1 MLFVRS
7 FLFNLLFYVNLASWM
22 IVGWFFLL
30 TPRRWSV
37 CALQAWAVSA
47 GWLMRALCGI
57 KVEVRGLDK
66 VPEGPLLIAAKHQSM
81 WETFGLLPLLDYPTF
96 VLKRE
101 LLWIP
106 VHGWFSMKFGMIG
119 VDRSAGPAALRD
131 LIAQAKKAIADG
143 RQIVIFPEGT
153 RRPPGAEADYKPGAA
168 ALYGALDVPCVP
180 VALNSGLY
188 WPRRTF
194 LRYPGTIVVEFL
206 DPIPPGLKRK
216 AFAQELEGRIEPA
229 CAQLKEEACP
239 VKTVAGPGRTMVFYT
254 GECPCCRC
262 EMTILT
268 DNQTQGP
275 IFYCY
280 GCGIAY
286 ADELPDDLDRIDTVQ
301 DLAPTGVTYATI
313 EDVTRFGLRNKI
325 SSLETSDKVEDIL

>member
-7 FLFNLLFYVNLASWM
+7 FLFNLLFYVNLATWM

-30 TPRRWSV
+30 TPRKWSV
-37 CALQAWAVSA
+37 RALQAWAVSA

-66 VPEGPLLIAAKHQSM
+66 VPAGPLLVASKHQSL

-119 VDRSAGPAALRD
+119 VDRSAGPAALRN
-131 LIAQAKKAIADG
+131 LIAQAKNAIADG

-153 RRPPGAEADYKPGAA
+153 RRPPGAEPDYKPGAA

-194 LRYPGTIVVEFL
+194 MRHPGTIVVEFL
-206 DPIPPGLKRK
+206 DPIPPGLKRREFS
-216 AFAQELEGRIEPA
+216 AELEGCIEGA
-229 CAQLKEEACP
+229 SQRLLEEA
-239 VKTVAGPGRTMVFYT
+239 GPAAEHRV
-254 GECPCCRC
+254 
-262 EMTILT
+262 T
-268 DNQTQGP
+268 DP
-275 IFYCY
+275 
-280 GCGIAY
+280 
-286 ADELPDDLDRIDTVQ
+286 
-301 DLAPTGVTYATI
+301 
-313 EDVTRFGLRNKI
+313 
-325 SSLETSDKVEDIL
+325 